1 MSMNGFSPGSTG
13 SAPTGVVACDG
24 VVCGKEPGD
33 EPVAADEPVDAPGV
47 DSAGTSAVELLIE
60 VSSAHADIT
69 NPITISAALTTLDVA
84 DLRSFMSGPLE
95 RQPSQDGC
103 RRVGARG
110 VACDPMSSPMER
122 DVAEFIDG
130 ITDELAA
137 LSGRVPAAHVA
148 DAVIEASNLVA
159 ALIAADG
166 RLTDSEL
173 DGYLDSIGPLLDP
186 PLITSALHVRETD
199 LFKNRQEWLDQ
210 PSVLFDLL
218 VQADRKRGTR
228 RSNRYYELALRLA
241 HVTAATDLVPSLD
254 EVQAIDAYRT
264 RMLQAMDAAGVA
276 RPGQPDHPRPQP
288 TPAAAAAATPAT
300 TTVDAELPPARS
312 VSEVMAELDSLIGLD
327 NVKAEVRRL
336 TSMLQVQQIRAERG
350 LPVIEISHHLV
361 FTGNPGTG
369 KTTVARLLGQIY
381 RAIGVVSKGQLV
393 ETDRSKLVAGFVG
406 QTALKTLETLQASLG
421 GMLLIDEAYALARGG
436 DNDFGREAIDT
447 LVKFMEDHR
456 DDLSIVAAG
465 YTEEMADFIDANP
478 GLKSRFTRT
487 ISFPDYTDDELVAIF
502 LALGEK
508 SQYACSDDALARVRH
523 FISAEPRT
531 RGFGNARFVRNLFET
546 AIAHQ
551 AQRVAPLGD
560 PSDEQLTTLTA
571 SDIAAV
577 DA

>member
-1 MSMNGFSPGSTG
+1 M
-13 SAPTGVVACDG
+13 
-24 VVCGKEPGD
+24 
-33 EPVAADEPVDAPGV
+33 
-47 DSAGTSAVELLIE
+47 
-60 VSSAHADIT
+60 
-69 NPITISAALTTLDVA
+69 
-84 DLRSFMSGPLE
+84 
-95 RQPSQDGC
+95 Q
-103 RRVGARG
+103 
-110 VACDPMSSPMER
+110 R
-122 DVAEFIDG
+122 DVDEFVGG
-130 ITDELAA
+130 IAHELSS
-137 LSGRVPAAHVA
+137 LSGRPDAEHRA

-159 ALIAADG
+159 AIIAADG

-173 DGYLDSIGPLLDP
+173 DAYLDSIGPLLDP
-186 PLITSALHVRETD
+186 PLVTSGSQVRDSD
-199 LFKNRQEWLDQ
+199 LFKHRDEWLSE

-218 VQADRKRGTR
+218 MKADHRDGTR
-228 RSNRYYELALRLA
+228 RTNRYYELAIHLA
-241 HVTAATDLVPSLD
+241 HVTAATDLVPSMD
-254 EVQAIDAYRT
+254 ELQAIDAFRA
-264 RMLQAMDAAGVA
+264 RLLNSMDAAGVA
-276 RPGQPDHPRPQP
+276 RPGQADRQ
-288 TPAAAAAATPAT
+288 TATQAPAAT
-300 TTVDAELPPARS
+300 TTAEREEKTDLLPARS
-312 VSEVMAELDSLIGLD
+312 VDDLMTELDGLIGLD

-336 TSMLQVQQIRAERG
+336 TSMLQVQQIRSERG

-369 KTTVARLLGQIY
+369 KTTVARLLSQIY
-381 RAIGVVSKGQLV
+381 RAVGVVAKGQLV

-406 QTALKTLETLQASLG
+406 QTALKTAEILQSSLG

-456 DDLSIVAAG
+456 DDLAIVAAG
-465 YTEEMADFIDANP
+465 YTTEMEAFIESNP

-502 LALGEK
+502 VGLGDR

-546 AIAHQ
+546 AVAQQ
-551 AQRVAPLGD
+551 AQRLAPLSD

-571 SDIAAV
+571 DDIAAV

>member
-1 MSMNGFSPGSTG
+1 MLN
-13 SAPTGVVACDG
+13 
-24 VVCGKEPGD
+24 
-33 EPVAADEPVDAPGV
+33 
-47 DSAGTSAVELLIE
+47 
-60 VSSAHADIT
+60 
-69 NPITISAALTTLDVA
+69 
-84 DLRSFMSGPLE
+84 
-95 RQPSQDGC
+95 
-103 RRVGARG
+103 
-110 VACDPMSSPMER
+110 
-122 DVAEFIDG
+122 
-130 ITDELAA
+130 
-137 LSGRVPAAHVA
+137 
-148 DAVIEASNLVA
+148 
-159 ALIAADG
+159 
-166 RLTDSEL
+166 
-173 DGYLDSIGPLLDP
+173 P

-199 LFKNRQEWLDQ
+199 LFRNRQEWLAA

-218 VQADRKRGTR
+218 VKADRKRGTR
-228 RSNRYYELALRLA
+228 SSNRYYELAMRLA

-254 EVQAIDAYRT
+254 EVQAIDSYRT
-264 RMLQAMDAAGVA
+264 LLLQAMDAAGVA
-276 RPGQPDHPRPQP
+276 RPGQPDAPRSQP
-288 TPAAAAAATPAT
+288 TPTEVAPRPAAAAT
-300 TTVDAELPPARS
+300 TTPSPEATHVDAPPVRS
-312 VSEVMAELDSLIGLD
+312 VTEVMAELDSLIGLE

-350 LPVIEISHHLV
+350 LPVIEVSHHLV

-369 KTTVARLLGQIY
+369 KTTVARLLSQIY
-381 RAIGVVSKGQLV
+381 HAIGVVSKGQLV

-406 QTALKTLETLQASLG
+406 QTALKTLDTLQAALG

-456 DDLSIVAAG
+456 DDLAIVAAG
-465 YTEEMADFIDANP
+465 YTEEMADFIEANP

-487 ISFPDYTDDELVAIF
+487 ISFPDYTDDELVSIF

-523 FISAEPRT
+523 FVSAEPRT

-551 AQRVAPLGD
+551 AQRVAPLSD

-571 SDIAAV
+571 ADIAAV

>member
-1 MSMNGFSPGSTG
+1 M
-13 SAPTGVVACDG
+13 
-24 VVCGKEPGD
+24 
-33 EPVAADEPVDAPGV
+33 
-47 DSAGTSAVELLIE
+47 
-60 VSSAHADIT
+60 
-69 NPITISAALTTLDVA
+69 PI
-84 DLRSFMSGPLE
+84 
-95 RQPSQDGC
+95 
-103 RRVGARG
+103 
-110 VACDPMSSPMER
+110 PMQR

-130 ITDELAA
+130 IANELGS
-137 LSGRVPAAHVA
+137 LSGRPTADHAA

-159 ALIAADG
+159 AIIAADG

-173 DGYLDSIGPLLDP
+173 DAYLDTIGPLLDP
-186 PLITSALHVRETD
+186 PLITSAAHVRQTD
-199 LFKNRQEWLDQ
+199 LFRRRDEWLAE

-218 VQADRKRGTR
+218 VKADHRDGTR
-228 RSNRYYELALRLA
+228 RSNRYYEFALRLA
-241 HVTAATDLVPSLD
+241 HVTAATDLVPSTS
-254 EVQAIDAYRT
+254 EIEAIDAYRT
-264 RMLQAMDAAGVA
+264 RLLQAMDDAGVA
-276 RPGQPDHPRPQP
+276 RPGQPDHAVRQP
-288 TPAAAAAATPAT
+288 APAT
-300 TTVDAELPPARS
+300 AVASKRAPVAPEPHLPPARS
-312 VSEVMAELDSLIGLD
+312 VTGVMAELDGLIGLA

-350 LPVIEISHHLV
+350 LPVIETSHHLV

-369 KTTVARLLGQIY
+369 KTTVARLLSQIY
-381 RAIGVVSKGQLV
+381 RAVGVVAKGHLV

-406 QTALKTLETLQASLG
+406 QTAIKTLETLQSALG

-456 DDLSIVAAG
+456 DDLAIVAAG
-465 YTEEMADFIDANP
+465 YTAEMADFIDANP

-502 LALGEK
+502 LGLGEK
-508 SQYACSDDALARVRH
+508 SQYCCSDDALARVRH
-523 FISAEPRT
+523 FVSAEPRT

-551 AQRVAPLGD
+551 AQRVAPLSD

-571 SDIAAV
+571 ADIAAV